1 MALDNF
7 FSNIFGSSSIAVTED
22 IVRNLWIAKL
32 EEDEKVARTAA
43 QRLLDWYSKDSTAIY
58 LHLKEAAKKSF
69 DTDEVKDWQWPLLNG
84 VPRMINRLSLA
95 YKEAPERKL
104 FKGYGKDRKE
114 IEVDSEVYESVFGLE
129 GMFRKIDINQK
140 YKEMD
145 RYSSLFNTLH
155 TEVVPRKGAIDW
167 DIRLRPQTI
176 VVPDPKDCLTY
187 NKIAF
192 ACNFMDPN
200 TLIPYGGWIYW
211 SEDFYAMRLTNQDWI
226 GLANEEGLNP
236 YGIIPVVV
244 IRKSEQD
251 DYWGFSGS
259 DIVDGFEKLNIQF
272 AQTWETGIMQTFG
285 IPFGVNLHLKPEET
299 LKVGPRKPVTVE
311 DVGKDEVTPSLSFP
325 KPENDIDKLTD
336 LITFYLKALGNS
348 EGLPPSAWSMEEIPE
363 SGFAKFMN
371 NIESIEN
378 REDGINRWK
387 KIETELF
394 NTSRTV
400 HNYYAKEWKV
410 KPIPEDIY
418 MELTFPA
425 VKIPESPLE
434 RTTRYVA
441 AKAAGLTSAVRY
453 YMEEKGMTEE
463 QATELVVKIQKELEL
478 SQPKEPEFTK
488 FGEPKEELT
497 EKKEENDNGK

>member
-1 MALDNF
+1 MAINNF
-7 FSNIFGSSSIAVTED
+7 LSKIFDSSTVEVTED
-22 IVRNLWIAKL
+22 IIRNLWIAKL
-32 EEDEKVARTAA
+32 EEDEKQARADA
-43 QRLLDWYSKDSTAIY
+43 QRLLDWYSKDSAAIN
-58 LHLKEAAKKSF
+58 LHLLEAAKKTF
-69 DTDEVKDWQWPLLNG
+69 DSAELKDWQWPLLNG

-104 FKGYGKDRKE
+104 FKGLGKARKE
-114 IEVDSEVYESVFGLE
+114 IEPDSEIYEAVFGIE
-129 GMFRKIDINQK
+129 GMFHNIDLNQK
-140 YKEMD
+140 FKEMD

-167 DIRLRPQTI
+167 DIRLRPMTI
-176 VVPDPKDCLTY
+176 AVPDPEDCLTY
-187 NKIAF
+187 SKIAF
-192 ACNFMDPN
+192 ACNVMNPD
-200 TLIPYGGWIYW
+200 TLIPAGGWIYW
-211 SEDFYAMRLTNQDWI
+211 SKDFYAMRLTNQDWV
-226 GLANEEGLNP
+226 GMENEEGLNP

-244 IRKSEQD
+244 IRKAEQD
-251 DYWGFSGS
+251 DYWGFGGS
-259 DIVDGFEKLNIQF
+259 DLVDGFEKLNIQF
-272 AQTWETGIMQTFG
+272 AQTWETAFMQTFG

-299 LKVGPRKPVTVE
+299 LKIGPRKPVTVE
-311 DVGKDEVTPSLSFP
+311 DVGKDEVPPSLTFP

-336 LITFYLKALGNS
+336 LVTFYIKALGNS

-387 KIETELF
+387 KVEAELF
-394 NTSRTV
+394 NTSRVV
-400 HNYYAKEWKV
+400 HNYYAKEWGV

-418 MELTFPA
+418 MELNYPA

-453 YMEEKGMTEE
+453 YMEEKGLTEE
-463 QATELVVKIQKELEL
+463 QATELVKKIQEELEL
-478 SQPKEPEFTK
+478 SQPKEPPFTG
-488 FGEPKEELT
+488 FGESSKEPK
-497 EKKEENDNGK
+497 KKEDKKNDDK